1 MVRVLYS
8 NYMTTATARKLLKV
22 TVIGASALTVLSAL
36 FGTADA
42 AHINHSA
49 KLWSASDFDNLA
61 DWMNN
66 QNEVI

>member
-1 MVRVLYS
+1 
-8 NYMTTATARKLLKV
+8 MTNHLFRKLLTA
-22 TVIGASALTVLSAL
+22 TVIGASALTLLSAL

-61 DWMNN
+61 DWFATN
-66 QNEVI
+66 QHEVL